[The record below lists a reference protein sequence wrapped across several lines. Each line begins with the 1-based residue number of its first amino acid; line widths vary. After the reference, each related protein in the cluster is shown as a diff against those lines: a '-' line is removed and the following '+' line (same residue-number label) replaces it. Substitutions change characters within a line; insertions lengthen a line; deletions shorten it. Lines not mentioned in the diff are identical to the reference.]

1 MKEFSLPSQHGK
13 LRGVVWDE
21 VVNPIGTVQIIHG
34 LVEYHGRY
42 QETAEYLNKNGFM
55 QTAKFKM
62 PFRKTFE
69 YIYCNER
76 NK

>member
-42 QETAEYLNKNGFM
+42 QETAEYLNKNGFIV
-55 QTAKFKM
+55 F
-62 PFRKTFE
+62 
-69 YIYCNER
+69 CNDPVSYTHLTLPT
-76 NK
+76 KA